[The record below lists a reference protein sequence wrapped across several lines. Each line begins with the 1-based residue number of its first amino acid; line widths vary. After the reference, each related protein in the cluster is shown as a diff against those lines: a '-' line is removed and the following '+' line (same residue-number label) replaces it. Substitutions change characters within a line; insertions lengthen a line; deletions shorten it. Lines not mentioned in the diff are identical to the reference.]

1 MSTVTAPATS
11 SGLEDMGNWWG
22 EESGICPICRREQIR
37 VWVNRL
43 QKNQKK
49 QSILIL
55 EMTHKPSFAFIIT
68 LLPRHSMSHT
78 SPLCHSGFGCQR
90 FFYPIG
96 VGNMSHVVHLH
107 ITLGC
112 VAIPFRTTLCCKPLR
127 TCSLVLATRPPP
139 PSHTTTCTPLVSVL
153 IRRLMSSG
161 SPVFRGP
168 TFPSLMT
175 TLLISV
181 IHYLAALRPN
191 PRPTFSRCHPIGR
204 SSAWYIHSAVPHLT
218 QPLVADRHTRFVC
231 PLYPARPHE
240 INPS

>member
-11 SGLEDMGNWWG
+11 SGLEDMGNRWG
-22 EESGICPICRREQIR
+22 KESGICPIWRREQIR
-37 VWVNRL
+37 GVWVNRL
-43 QKNQKK
+43 QKNEKNEK
-49 QSILIL
+49 SILIF

-78 SPLCHSGFGCQR
+78 SPLCHSAFGCQR

-112 VAIPFRTTLCCKPLR
+112 VAIPFRTPLCRKPLR

-139 PSHTTTCTPLVSVL
+139 PSHTTTRTPLVSVL

-161 SPVFRGP
+161 SPVFG
-168 TFPSLMT
+168 
-175 TLLISV
+175 
-181 IHYLAALRPN
+181 
-191 PRPTFSRCHPIGR
+191 
-204 SSAWYIHSAVPHLT
+204 PHLPFSHDYSLDLGDALSRGATT
-218 QPLVADRHTRFVC
+218 QSTTHLLNVSPYRALLCMVHSLCC
-231 PLYPARPHE
+231 PPSYPA
-240 INPS
+240 SGC